1 MQKPTD
7 SFWPNQRASSGSVLT
22 LALWRAHW
30 EPLCTN
36 RMFPRV
42 FSITSV
48 KIRKPLIHFNRLTKP
63 IELGVVIG
71 VSSFVAVYVI
81 TTGYYFIRKI
91 LCCTIMVVI
100 QCPHCSLEVE
110 LDDGVSGL
118 FDCPHCGEEFQ
129 WGEIDEEID
138 HKKPT
143 GSDWAM
149 SRVPRYVGIVFV
161 LGAVL
166 LFFPVILALLLPC
179 LLYTS
184 ELPTSYAV

>member
-1 MQKPTD
+1 
-7 SFWPNQRASSGSVLT
+7 
-22 LALWRAHW
+22 
-30 EPLCTN
+30 
-36 RMFPRV
+36 MFPRV

-63 IELGVVIG
+63 IELRVVIG

-91 LCCTIMVVI
+91 LCFTIMVVI

-161 LGAVL
+161 LGVVL
-166 LFFPVILALLLPC
+166 LLFPVILALLLPV
-179 LLYTS
+179 LFGVFFVYAMTLGPIAVGRARSQRRRDGWREIKSTIKAIKEH
-184 ELPTSYAV
+184 ELE

>member
-1 MQKPTD
+1 MNI
-7 SFWPNQRASSGSVLT
+7 S
-22 LALWRAHW
+22 
-30 EPLCTN
+30 
-36 RMFPRV
+36 
-42 FSITSV
+42 
-48 KIRKPLIHFNRLTKP
+48 KPLIHFNRLPKP
-63 IELGVVIG
+63 IELRVVIG

-118 FDCPHCGEEFQ
+118 FDCPHCGKEFQ

-166 LFFPVILALLLPC
+166 LFFPVILALLLPVLFGVFFVC
-179 LLYTS
+179 VMVLSPIYGGRWARQRHISGAKAVQSTIKAIKEY
-184 ELPTSYAV
+184 ELD

>member
-1 MQKPTD
+1 M
-7 SFWPNQRASSGSVLT
+7 N
-22 LALWRAHW
+22 
-30 EPLCTN
+30 
-36 RMFPRV
+36 
-42 FSITSV
+42 
-48 KIRKPLIHFNRLTKP
+48 IRKPLIHFNRLTKP
-63 IELGVVIG
+63 IELRVVIG

-110 LDDGVSGL
+110 LDGGVSGL

-166 LFFPVILALLLPC
+166 LFFPVILALLLPVLFGIFFFC
-179 LLYTS
+179 MIGLNLFYNGRWRTEIRRS
-184 ELPTSYAV
+184 QIDGIKSGIKAIKEYELE

>member
-1 MQKPTD
+1 
-7 SFWPNQRASSGSVLT
+7 
-22 LALWRAHW
+22 
-30 EPLCTN
+30 
-36 RMFPRV
+36 
-42 FSITSV
+42 
-48 KIRKPLIHFNRLTKP
+48 
-63 IELGVVIG
+63 
-71 VSSFVAVYVI
+71 
-81 TTGYYFIRKI
+81 
-91 LCCTIMVVI
+91 MVVI

-166 LFFPVILALLLPC
+166 LFFPVILALLLPV
-179 LLYTS
+179 LFGIFFIFVFVSSFRLRNKRHQRLISTAGEIQSNFKAIKEY
-184 ELPTSYAV
+184 ELD

>member
-1 MQKPTD
+1 
-7 SFWPNQRASSGSVLT
+7 
-22 LALWRAHW
+22 
-30 EPLCTN
+30 
-36 RMFPRV
+36 
-42 FSITSV
+42 
-48 KIRKPLIHFNRLTKP
+48 
-63 IELGVVIG
+63 
-71 VSSFVAVYVI
+71 
-81 TTGYYFIRKI
+81 
-91 LCCTIMVVI
+91 MVVI

-143 GSDWAM
+143 GSDSAM

-166 LFFPVILALLLPC
+166 LFFPVILVLLIPVLFGVFFVYMMVLSPFAVGRMRRQR
-179 LLYTS
+179 YISGAKEIQSTIKAIKEY
-184 ELPTSYAV
+184 ELD